1 MDHELVLSGRVELRG
16 ERVHEALEAGGF
28 ARIGPGEETMHELV
42 AQTSAELLL
51 VRVTDP
57 DDVTTFG

>member
-1 MDHELVLSGRVELRG
+1 MYEL
-16 ERVHEALEAGGF
+16 LEAGDF
-28 ARIGPGEETMHELV
+28 VRIGPGEGTMHELV
-42 AQTSAELLL
+42 AETSAELLL